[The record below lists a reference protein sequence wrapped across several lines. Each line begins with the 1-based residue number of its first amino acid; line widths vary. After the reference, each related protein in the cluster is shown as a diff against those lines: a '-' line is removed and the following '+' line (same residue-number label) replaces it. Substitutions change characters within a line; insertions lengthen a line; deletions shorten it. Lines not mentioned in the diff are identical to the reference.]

1 MEVYLIERF
10 TIDCHKHHLIS
21 EGEIEIGKSGRDR
34 IKIIKLCCKWHR
46 SNNVYI
52 KNITQRRDKGIRL
65 NFILLTK
72 TQSHEEVNIFFHFGN
87 WFLFWS
93 V

>member
-1 MEVYLIERF
+1 MSYSVHFYNIQL
-10 TIDCHKHHLIS
+10 KYPPLIS

-52 KNITQRRDKGIRL
+52 KYITQRRDKGIRL